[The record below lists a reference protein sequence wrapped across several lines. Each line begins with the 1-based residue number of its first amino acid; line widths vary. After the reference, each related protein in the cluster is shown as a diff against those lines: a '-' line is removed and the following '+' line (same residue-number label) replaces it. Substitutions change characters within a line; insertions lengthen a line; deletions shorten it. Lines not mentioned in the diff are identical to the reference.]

1 MALGK
6 FKGRAMSRQRD
17 YKAEYQRRIANAAK
31 RGLSKSQGRG
41 HARAGEASARSKP
54 VKSDD
59 RLESAL
65 KLLRQSGNQ
74 SRAAK
79 EAGVSAERFRRFLK
93 DNALAERRGR
103 FWKVT
108 DQRQREMLVAS
119 RGEVQRRDLRDFD
132 QASLNGEHL
141 NAVKKFLNS
150 NDAGLLAPFVGKS
163 VIDAK
168 GDAHPLE
175 TDPNALHRLASAGS
189 EVFDQVYRL
198 KN

>member
-79 EAGVSAERFRRFLK
+79 EAGVSAERFRRFL
-93 DNALAERRGR
+93 
-103 FWKVT
+103 
-108 DQRQREMLVAS
+108 
-119 RGEVQRRDLRDFD
+119 
-132 QASLNGEHL
+132 
-141 NAVKKFLNS
+141 
-150 NDAGLLAPFVGKS
+150 
-163 VIDAK
+163 
-168 GDAHPLE
+168 
-175 TDPNALHRLASAGS
+175 
-189 EVFDQVYRL
+189 
-198 KN
+198 